1 MLRGVPHFPPNTPFK
16 TRCKFYL
23 MTSTRGQILEVIMA
37 IEAVLSCS
45 VFVTETYTGDTELWM
60 FLSELIFSTGF
71 TFHYALSLYVA
82 DNKVSHMCSLQAVVD
97 KLTVPP
103 VFIVFALGD
112 YRFSGGVGFLRF
124 SRIMKFTRVLRLLRL
139 LRSINIAI
147 SATEDAIKNQF
158 VSFVA
163 VCLSLVICTTGLV
176 QFVGNEVEAR
186 QDFAEHFHSAPL

>member
-147 SATEDAIKNQF
+147 SATEDAIKP
-158 VSFVA
+158 VA
-163 VCLSLVICTTGLV
+163 VPRNT
-176 QFVGNEVEAR
+176 
-186 QDFAEHFHSAPL
+186 